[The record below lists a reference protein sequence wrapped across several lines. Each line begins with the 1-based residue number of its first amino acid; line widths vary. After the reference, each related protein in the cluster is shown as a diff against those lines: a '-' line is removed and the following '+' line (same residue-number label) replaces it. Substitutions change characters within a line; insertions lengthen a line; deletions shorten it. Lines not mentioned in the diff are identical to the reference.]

1 MLKKLT
7 SLILEKVE
15 DDEFIVQL
23 FYAVYIFLAHGLGI
37 DFILQ

>member
-1 MLKKLT
+1 MLKKIT
-7 SLILEKVE
+7 SLILEKTE

-23 FYAVYIFLAHGLGI
+23 FYALYIFLAHGLGI